1 MISVELVRG
10 RNRLLAPKVMKA
22 LNVRGYETVY
32 CENKEEAAKSVL
44 ALIPQGASVTW
55 GGSVTLDE
63 IGVKEQ
69 LKSGEYQVIDRDTA
83 KSPEERM
90 DMMRQ
95 AFTTDVYLSSVNAMT
110 EDGELLNIDAVGNRV
125 AAIAFGPKKVIL
137 IVGMNKI
144 CADMDSARKRA
155 RTYTAPANSLRLG
168 IEAPCTKIGTCAN
181 CQSPSSICS
190 YFVEM
195 RRSKVPGR
203 ITVVLVNEDL
213 GL

>member
-1 MISVELVRG
+1 MTSVELVRG
-10 RNRLLAPKVMKA
+10 RNKLLAPKVIKA
-22 LNVRGYETVY
+22 LNMRGFETVY
-32 CENKEEAAKSVL
+32 CENREEAVQSVMS
-44 ALIPQGASVTW
+44 LIPQGASVTW

-63 IGVKEQ
+63 IGVKDQ
-69 LKSGEYQVIDRDTA
+69 LKAGDYRVIDRDTA
-83 KSPEERM
+83 KSVEERM

-110 EDGELLNIDAVGNRV
+110 QDGELLNIDAVGNRV

-168 IEAPCTKIGTCAN
+168 IDVPCTKNGTCAN
-181 CQSPSSICS
+181 CQSPASICS